1 LKNRFEWEITAYS
14 EQSKVNLT
22 IILEEQNK
30 KQQNIAIMNKFKQ
43 ILIAFFQLI
52 ATLSIFTQAN
62 GTNIS
67 I

>member
-1 LKNRFEWEITAYS
+1 LKNRFEEEITAYS

-43 ILIAFFQLI
+43 ILITFFQLI

-67 I
+67 T

>member
-1 LKNRFEWEITAYS
+1 MKNRFEWEITAYS